1 MPSLSS
7 YILASAGASLVNA
20 QFGNF
25 GSPYPN
31 TTYPGFESE
40 NPYTIEGSQSFQWS
54 PPKYPSPWGEGS
66 GDWKESYAKARAL
79 VSQLTLEEKVNLTSG
94 VGTSKFSF
102 RLELDSMLT
111 FFRPGQLRWSD
122 WFCSSPWDQWSMLA
136 GLAGRRSTHGWQQC
150 LPCWR

>member
-79 VSQLTLEEKVNLTSG
+79 VSQLTLEEKVNLRSG
-94 VGTSKFSF
+94 VGTSRSSVIPAFYH
-102 RLELDSMLT
+102 MLT
-111 FFRPGQLRWSD
+111 FVQTKATASARLDLSLATG
-122 WFCSSPWDQWSMLA
+122 SMA
-136 GLAGRRSTHGWQQC
+136 YACRTHQ
-150 LPCWR
+150 

>member
-7 YILASAGASLVNA
+7 YILASAGATLVNA

-25 GSPYPN
+25 GSPNPN

-40 NPYTIEGSQSFQWS
+40 NPYTIGGSSSFQWS

-94 VGTSKFSF
+94 VGTSKFS
-102 RLELDSMLT
+102 SV
-111 FFRPGQLRWSD
+111 
-122 WFCSSPWDQWSMLA
+122 QWLV
-136 GLAGRRSTHGWQQC
+136 
-150 LPCWR
+150 PY

>member
-1 MPSLSS
+1 
-7 YILASAGASLVNA
+7 VNA

-25 GSPYPN
+25 GSPFPN

-40 NPYTIEGSQSFQWS
+40 NPYTIEGSSSFQWS

-94 VGTSKFSF
+94 VGTSKYIIAQH
-102 RLELDSMLT
+102 LVLY
-111 FFRPGQLRWSD
+111 
-122 WFCSSPWDQWSMLA
+122 
-136 GLAGRRSTHGWQQC
+136 
-150 LPCWR
+150 